1 MPQSSNWMDWL
12 LKKSPEKSAKGFDTD
27 GGLTGYGKMMA
38 TRINKRRAKNKLAA
52 KARRAQKK
60 QRRG

>member
-1 MPQSSNWMDWL
+1 MTNWMDWL
-12 LKKSPEKSAKGFDTD
+12 LKKSPEKTCKGLDTD
-27 GGLTGYGKMMA
+27 GGLTSYGKQMA
-38 TRINKRRAKNKLAA
+38 NRINKRRAKNKLAA